1 VDEPEEPV
9 GDAPEAGERGDSE
22 VIESV
27 IPVFL
32 ERWKQEIG
40 DTASEGVGEQQAD
53 IQPGDAEEPRTGAG
67 YSGGSDRFGPPGER
81 FSEHAGGA
89 VPAEPPPEF
98 EVSVVADATEPDDTP
113 VRDHGPDAADVTLAP
128 SEPRTG
134 PGRSPWLL
142 VLGVAASLVVVI
154 GGYFGW
160 EWYRGRGREAATGS
174 VTVEPRT
181 AAPVET
187 TGVDE
192 PEIADSMER
201 ATLEREDEAR
211 AVPAQPESEVETLP
225 APAVAA
231 TAVES
236 IVWRAG
242 SGETAV
248 EIRGNGAISDDAVS
262 VFPMGDPPRIL
273 VRLRWIEEQYPEF
286 ELNVGTTEV
295 SRIRTGLH
303 PELTPPALYVVL
315 DLSGPRVGVADVTV
329 SADVVRVT
337 VATP

>member
-1 VDEPEEPV
+1 
-9 GDAPEAGERGDSE
+9 
-22 VIESV
+22 
-27 IPVFL
+27 
-32 ERWKQEIG
+32 
-40 DTASEGVGEQQAD
+40 
-53 IQPGDAEEPRTGAG
+53 
-67 YSGGSDRFGPPGER
+67 
-81 FSEHAGGA
+81 
-89 VPAEPPPEF
+89 
-98 EVSVVADATEPDDTP
+98 
-113 VRDHGPDAADVTLAP
+113 
-128 SEPRTG
+128 
-134 PGRSPWLL
+134 LL

-211 AVPAQPESEVETLP
+211 GVPAQPESEVETLP